1 MDNGVNK
8 NLSCNIM
15 NEQQLLELKL
25 KINETEK
32 KIENLKQEFEQ
43 DYDPDHAEIY
53 EEDIEDQ
60 EKILKRLQLEYK
72 NAFEKTKPIIKKRL
86 NDLLIQNNFSEE
98 KIIKKPKLLKRQIS
112 FVVTDQGTT
121 STCWNFSSTKCI
133 LRYYRNTI
141 PELFGIDSS
150 EDCNDFYNFDYI
162 YEVFDVKIESKIPCS
177 QNNYNS
183 ALLFGFIF
191 SIFSKKYGNV
201 GNSVFESILWF
212 FNTFTMS
219 DLPKLLNNAPKHKII
234 KKIKDSINFEITPD
248 YYSLKQLVKLL
259 RKINDFRK
267 NTIFFIKNALFQTD
281 KIDRSNFICFIKKI
295 IDTGYYCII
304 DVPISEQRYHA
315 MTLVGY
321 EETDDFF
328 ILVKNSW
335 GEHGDEILHDLQYK
349 KSKYDNNMKI
359 IKIAFSDIN
368 SKQVF
373 NIPIIITNFE
383 LDHDYE
389 HVKTNYIKSIFLKIN
404 NLNELKQLLK
414 KNVLSVDDLTN
425 YINDEGYTILSYAIY
440 NNNISVVRTLL
451 EKGINPN
458 KYDITGMSPLFQSR
472 NNDYITKL
480 LLEYEATTN
489 MYDINEDDETLLH
502 IKIIENKE
510 MIVKLLL
517 ENKSMDINLQDN
529 HGYTPLMR
537 ACDMNNKQMVKLLL
551 DKKADVNI
559 HSEDKIYPI
568 HISQNKEIIKLL
580 LKAGADINTVDKF
593 GANILHKANHPRF
606 VDFLLKMKMDVNS
619 KNDFG
624 QTLLHI
630 ACKFED
636 LKMVKFLSKI
646 ADINVKNKKGH
657 TPLDVARKMNFTE
670 IVKVLEKKERKTR
683 KNQSKNSKTRKA
695 SPSM

>member
-1 MDNGVNK
+1 
-8 NLSCNIM
+8 M

-25 KINETEK
+25 TIRETEK
-32 KIENLKQEFEQ
+32 KIDNLKEEFEQ
-43 DYDPDHAEIY
+43 DYDPEHAEIY
-53 EEDIEDQ
+53 EQDIEDQ
-60 EKILKRLQLEYK
+60 EKILKQLQLEYK
-72 NAFEKTKPIIKKRL
+72 NTFEKTKPIIKKRL
-86 NDLLIQNNFSEE
+86 NDLLIKNNFSEE
-98 KIIKKPKLLKRQIS
+98 KIIKKKPKLLKREVS

-133 LRYYRNTI
+133 LRYYRNII

-150 EDCNDFYNFDYI
+150 EDCNDFYNFDDI
-162 YEVFDVKIESKIPCS
+162 YKVFNVKTENKIPCS

-201 GNSVFESILWF
+201 GNTVFESILWF
-212 FNTFTMS
+212 FNTFTIT
-219 DLPKLLNNAPKHKII
+219 DLPKLLKHSPKHKII
-234 KKIKDSINFEITPD
+234 RKIKESINPEITPD
-248 YYSLKQLVKLL
+248 YYSLKQLVRIL

-267 NTIFFIKNALFQTD
+267 NTLFHIKNEIFQTD

-295 IDTGYYCII
+295 IDAGYYCII
-304 DVPISEQRYHA
+304 DVPISEQGYHA
-315 MTLVGY
+315 MTIIGY

-335 GEHGDEILHDLQYK
+335 GEYGGSILDDLQYK
-349 KSKYDNNMKI
+349 KSKYDKNRKI

-373 NIPIIITNFE
+373 NIPIIITHFE
-383 LDHDYE
+383 LEYDYE
-389 HVKTNYIKSIFLKIN
+389 HVKTNYIKSIFSKIN
-404 NLNELKQLLK
+404 NLNEIKQLLK
-414 KNVLSVDDLTN
+414 KNILSVDDLSN

-440 NNNISVVRTLL
+440 NNNISVVRELL

-458 KYDITGMSPLFQSR
+458 KYDITGTSPLFKSV
-472 NNDYITKL
+472 NNDYIIKL
-480 LLEYEATTN
+480 LLEYGATTN
-489 MYDINEDDETLLH
+489 IYDKNEDDETLLH
-502 IKIIENKE
+502 IKIMENKE

-517 ENKSMDINLQDN
+517 ENKSIDINVQAT
-529 HGYTPLMR
+529 HGITPLMQ
-537 ACDMNNKQMVKLLL
+537 ACDINKQMVKLLL
-551 DKKADVNI
+551 DKNADVNI

-568 HISQNKEIIKLL
+568 HLSQNKEITKLL

-593 GANILHKANHPRF
+593 GANILHKTNSPKFAE
-606 VDFLLKMKMDVNS
+606 FLLGMKIDVNS
-619 KNDFG
+619 QNNYG
-624 QTLLHI
+624 QTALHI

-646 ADINVKNKKGH
+646 ADINIKNNKGH
-657 TPLDVARKMNFTE
+657 TPLDVARSMNFTE

-683 KNQSKNSKTRKA
+683 KNQSKNSKTRKIGR
-695 SPSM
+695 

>member
-1 MDNGVNK
+1 
-8 NLSCNIM
+8 M

-53 EEDIEDQ
+53 EQDIEDQ
-60 EKILKRLQLEYK
+60 EKILKHLHLEYK

-98 KIIKKPKLLKRQIS
+98 KIIKKKPKLLKRQIS

-201 GNSVFESILWF
+201 GNTVFESILWF

-219 DLPKLLNNAPKHKII
+219 DLPKLLNNSPKHKII
-234 KKIKDSINFEITPD
+234 KKIKDSINPEITPD
-248 YYSLKQLVKLL
+248 YYSLKQLVKIL

-267 NTIFFIKNALFQTD
+267 NTIFFIKNEIFQTD

-315 MTLVGY
+315 MTIVGY

-335 GEHGDEILHDLQYK
+335 GEHGDEILNDLQYK
-349 KSKYDNNMKI
+349 KSKYDNNTKI

-404 NLNELKQLLK
+404 NLNELRQLLK
-414 KNVLSVDDLTN
+414 KNILSVDDLTN

-551 DKKADVNI
+551 NKNADVNI

-593 GANILHKANHPRF
+593 GANILHKANNPRF
-606 VDFLLKMKMDVNS
+606 VDFLLEMNMDVNRQ
-619 KNDFG
+619 NDFG

-657 TPLDVARKMNFTE
+657 TPLDVARSMKFTE